1 MKRLLL
7 LVTLTGLLCMAV
19 TPAFARVGFI
29 NPQRV
34 VNESKIGRTAQ
45 EDLARLGRIKDKRIN
60 ISAERIK
67 SMRAEVDKGMLS
79 VSQQKVRE
87 DDIEA
92 ALARHKLLIEQSN
105 RSIRDQENQLIQ
117 FIMRKA
123 DKILRRIAAGGGFT
137 LVLTDPEAIGFIAPE
152 VDLTDRVIEA
162 LNNEM

>member
-1 MKRLLL
+1 MKRLS
-7 LVTLTGLLCMAV
+7 LCFIASALFCLAAI
-19 TPAFARVGFI
+19 PAFARVGFI

-45 EDLARLGRIKDKRIN
+45 EDLARLGRIKDRRIR
-60 ISAERIK
+60 ISADRIK
-67 SMRAEVDKGMLS
+67 KMREEVDKGLLS
-79 VSQQKVRE
+79 VSQQKIHE

-92 ALARHKLLIEQSN
+92 ALARHDILIKQSN

-123 DKILRRIAAGGGFT
+123 DKILRRFASSGGFT

-152 VDLTDRVIEA
+152 VDLTDRVIQA
-162 LNNEM
+162 LNKEM